1 VSPTGGV
8 AKADASPVFTYAL
21 VNASA
26 REQEMNGEF
35 VVFKGSTARK
45 EEPQGWMSYRRLR
58 DQLVSEKKLVPSDNP
73 ELFVF
78 AESVSFSSPTAGAV
92 IVNAYNVSGRRGSW
106 KVEGTNKTYHDWYEE
121 KLAAVV
127 ANSVEIR

>member
-1 VSPTGGV
+1 
-8 AKADASPVFTYAL
+8 
-21 VNASA
+21 
-26 REQEMNGEF
+26 MNGEF

-73 ELFVF
+73 EIFVF

-92 IVNAYNVSGRRGSW
+92 IVNAYNVSGRRVSW

-121 KLAAVV
+121 KLRLQ
-127 ANSVEIR
+127 SRTQLRFGDF